1 MENSQHAQDIQNV
14 KIQNQLQKQQMYLAQ
29 NVEQQY
35 KLEKQKGEKNI
46 SFAENNPQSCDY
58 ISWNK
63 PQPGEKWNPE
73 DAEKVK
79 DETTVKKTTT
89 KKAKKAAKTK
99 K

>member
-1 MENSQHAQDIQNV
+1 MEKKSNR
-14 KIQNQLQKQQMYLAQ
+14 KI
-29 NVEQQY
+29 
-35 KLEKQKGEKNI
+35 LEY
-46 SFAENNPQSCDY
+46 FTCENNPQSCDY

-89 KKAKKAAKTK
+89 KRTKKATKTK

>member
-1 MENSQHAQDIQNV
+1 MCCAKKYFIC
-14 KIQNQLQKQQMYLAQ
+14 
-29 NVEQQY
+29 
-35 KLEKQKGEKNI
+35 
-46 SFAENNPQSCDY
+46 ENNPQSCDY

-63 PQPGEKWNPE
+63 PQPGEKWNLE

-89 KKAKKAAKTK
+89 KRTKKATKTK